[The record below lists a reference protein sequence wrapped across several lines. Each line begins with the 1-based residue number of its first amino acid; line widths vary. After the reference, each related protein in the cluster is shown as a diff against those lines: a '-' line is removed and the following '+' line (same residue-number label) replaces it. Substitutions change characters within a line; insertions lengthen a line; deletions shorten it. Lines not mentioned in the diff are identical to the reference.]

1 FQFREPGQDRCRL
14 HDRDDCGP
22 SATLED
28 DVRGQQGGGHRKC
41 HRRDLPGHG
50 RSVKAWLAART
61 DRGGCNRSA
70 RFRTSSCDQESIV
83 LRRRRCSSFTC
94 GQHSSDASNAGQWW
108 HRSCRCRRRRK
119 SNTDPRGHRRGSAIL
134 WPNDPRACRALG
146 RARPRRRNV
155 AVCMSIVISSAVVL
169 AATDENDPRKPR
181 IGYHNLI
188 TADNIAADEETDDE
202 PAVNIANP
210 STYLKWRG
218 TTTGTQAVTVTLGS
232 AADVNYFA
240 IAKHN
245 LGSTG
250 ATVKLQS
257 SDDGSSW
264 TDASDAVEPSTDYAL
279 ICEFDTVFAK
289 YFRLY
294 IEPGSEAPSIAVMY
308 LGEILPLQR
317 TIYVGHSPIT
327 LSRST
332 IVSTGRAEAGQFL
345 GRHIRREFIET
356 SVDLQN
362 LTPD

>member
-1 FQFREPGQDRCRL
+1 
-14 HDRDDCGP
+14 
-22 SATLED
+22 
-28 DVRGQQGGGHRKC
+28 
-41 HRRDLPGHG
+41 
-50 RSVKAWLAART
+50 
-61 DRGGCNRSA
+61 
-70 RFRTSSCDQESIV
+70 
-83 LRRRRCSSFTC
+83 
-94 GQHSSDASNAGQWW
+94 
-108 HRSCRCRRRRK
+108 
-119 SNTDPRGHRRGSAIL
+119 
-134 WPNDPRACRALG
+134 
-146 RARPRRRNV
+146 
-155 AVCMSIVISSAVVL
+155 MSIVISSALVL
-169 AATDENDPRKPR
+169 SATEENDPRNPR

-188 TADNIAADEETDDE
+188 TANNIAADEETDDE

-218 TTTGTQAVTVTLGS
+218 TTTGDQSITVTLGT

-279 ICEFDTVFAK
+279 ICEFETVFAK

-294 IEPGSEAPSIAVMY
+294 IEPGDEPPSIAVMY

-332 IVSTGRAEAGQFL
+332 TVSTGRAEAGQFL
-345 GRHIRREFIET
+345 GRHLRREFIET

-362 LTPD
+362 LTPTWYRQKFDPFVEHARTKPFFFAWYPTKYPSEVGYAWLKGDIRPTNQRANGMMQVSFSMEAIR